1 MVLPAEDCRE
11 LRASIAGG
19 TLSEDDVDWVLAMMS
34 AARRLK
40 WDRDKLIRMVEEIIA
55 HEDDPAELERLND
68 GIAYIREHW

>member
-1 MVLPAEDCRE
+1 M
-11 LRASIAGG
+11 
-19 TLSEDDVDWVLAMMS
+19 DWVLAMMS

-40 WDRDKLIRMVEEIIA
+40 WDRDKLIRMVEEIVA